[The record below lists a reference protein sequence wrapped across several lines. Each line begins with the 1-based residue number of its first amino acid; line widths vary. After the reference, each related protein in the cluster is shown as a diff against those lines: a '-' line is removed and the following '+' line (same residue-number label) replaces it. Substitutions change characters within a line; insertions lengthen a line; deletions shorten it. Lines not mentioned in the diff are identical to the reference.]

1 MTSLQLPVRPVP
13 DDSLLTSEEV
23 IALQRQI
30 EAGVLARHLRLSEA
44 DPAHARPMGVT
55 DIELRLLERLG
66 DEARQRFVRANL
78 PLVRMVAR
86 QYTGRGGVG
95 YADLVQE
102 GCLGLIIAVERFDY
116 ARGHRFSTYAL
127 FWVRAFIQT
136 STARQFGD
144 LNLPA
149 SRSESLRAAHTV
161 EAELTQQY
169 GRTPTLGELAAAL
182 GRNER
187 WTAGLM
193 AHQRPRSIDEID
205 PSSVDDAGALAA
217 FDRIVGRDALV
228 RGMLDRLAAEPRRV
242 LELRLGFATGEPES
256 LAETARRL
264 GTSVGRIRR
273 MEAAALE
280 TLRGLCPQQAHALL

>member
-1 MTSLQLPVRPVP
+1 MTSLTLPTRPVL
-13 DDSLLTSEEV
+13 DDDALLTGEEV
-23 IALQRQI
+23 ITLQRQI
-30 EAGVLARHLRLSEA
+30 EAGVLARHLRIT
-44 DPAHARPMGVT
+44 ARGWGDAT
-55 DIELRLLERLG
+55 DTELVLLERLG

-86 QYTGRGGVG
+86 QYRGRGGVA

-102 GCLGLIIAVERFDY
+102 GCVGLMIAVERFDY

-127 FWVRAFIQT
+127 FWIRASIQT
-136 STARQFGD
+136 LTARQFGD

-149 SRSESLRAAHTV
+149 SRSESLRAAHTL
-161 EAELTQQY
+161 EAELTQQH
-169 GRTPTLGELAAAL
+169 GRKPTLGELAAAL

-205 PSSVDDAGALAA
+205 PSTIDDAGASAA

-228 RGMLDRLAAEPRRV
+228 SGMLDRLAAEPRRV
-242 LELRLGFATGEPES
+242 LELRLGFRTGRAES

-264 GTSVGRIRR
+264 DTSVGRIRR
-273 MEAAALE
+273 LETAAVE
-280 TLRGLCPQQAHALL
+280 TLRGLCPQQAYALL